1 MSEILPFLRR
11 RTRVPQ
17 FRDALLMTLLL
28 VLSPLAAQSQDVP
41 QKPDPYLA
49 NNRPPDDRF
58 KADILVVVA
67 HPDDEGMAA
76 AYLARV
82 IDQGKRVAIVW
93 TTRGDGGQNVV
104 GPEQGP
110 AMGDIRESEGMQ
122 AAAYIGVKL
131 MWNLGGPDTP
141 TQNPLNSLAT
151 CDHARCLE
159 RIVRLVRLTRPEVIL
174 TWLPAPVTGE
184 NHGDHQAAAIM
195 ATEAF
200 DMAGDPTAFPEQVT
214 PASEPGENANHL
226 GGMRPWQPQKLY
238 FFSNASHGDFLDNRG
253 PSYDAT
259 DISPTHHM
267 GYGEIAA
274 RAFALHETQGG
285 RAVRDEVDRRAQGA
299 EQRPLPF
306 MKRTEFLLGKSVV
319 SSAITDDV
327 LAGTDPAGIA
337 FQPSPGYRSIPL
349 TEPSLLAGGVWN
361 YYREFWRT
369 HELGVFAGLI
379 PIELTVAAGDRLSL
393 PLIVEN
399 PTGASIT
406 VTFTIDSDSHFFVP
420 VIAPLTVPPHSR
432 AFTRMR
438 AQAPPT
444 FVPEWQQFKV
454 TAQSSGKTIG
464 SVSLRVEMG
473 DWALPQ

>member
-1 MSEILPFLRR
+1 MKRNRAVL
-11 RTRVPQ
+11 
-17 FRDALLMTLLL
+17 ALTLFCFT
-28 VLSPLAAQSQDVP
+28 AAYAQNQ
-41 QKPDPYLA
+41 DPYLA

-67 HPDDEGMAA
+67 HPDDEGMAS
-76 AYLARV
+76 AYIARA

-93 TTRGDGGQNVV
+93 TTNGGGGQNEV

-110 AMGDIRESEGMQ
+110 AMGDIREVEGMQ
-122 AAAYIGVKL
+122 AAASLGVKL

-214 PASEPGENANHL
+214 PASEPGQNANDL
-226 GGMRPWQPQKLY
+226 AGLRPWQPQKLY
-238 FFSNASHGDFLDNRG
+238 FFSNAGDNGFLDGRG

-259 DISPTHHM
+259 DVSPARHM
-267 GYGEIAA
+267 AYGEIAA
-274 RAFALHETQGG
+274 RAFAIQETQGG
-285 RAVRDEVDRRAQGA
+285 RAVRDQFDRHAQDPV
-299 EQRPLPF
+299 QRPLPF
-306 MKRTEFLLGKSVV
+306 MKPTEFLLGKSLV
-319 SSAITDDV
+319 SAAITDDV
-327 LAGTDPAGIA
+327 LAGTDPAGIP
-337 FQPSPGYRSIPL
+337 FQPSPGYQPMPV
-349 TEPSLLAGGVWN
+349 TEPTLFVGGVWN
-361 YYREFWRT
+361 YYREFWRA
-369 HELGVFAGLI
+369 HGLGVFAGLV
-379 PIELTVAAGDRLSL
+379 PIELTVAAGDHLSL
-393 PLIVEN
+393 PLIIEN
-399 PTGASIT
+399 PTAASIN
-406 VTFTIDSDSHFFVP
+406 VTFTVDSDSHFIVAT
-420 VIAPLTVPPHSR
+420 IAPLTVLPHSR

-438 AQAPPT
+438 AQAPPIL
-444 FVPEWQQFKV
+444 VSGWQQFKV
-454 TAQSSGKTIG
+454 TAQSGGKAIG
-464 SVSLRVEMG
+464 SVPLRIEMG

>member
-1 MSEILPFLRR
+1 MN
-11 RTRVPQ
+11 
-17 FRDALLMTLLL
+17 
-28 VLSPLAAQSQDVP
+28 LARSFFAFVCLGAAAFA

-58 KADILVVVA
+58 KVDVLVVVA

-76 AYLARV
+76 AYLARA
-82 IDQGKRVAIVW
+82 IDQGKRVAVVW

-122 AAAYIGVKL
+122 AASFLGIKL

-174 TWLPAPVTGE
+174 TWLPVPVTGE
-184 NHGDHQAAAIM
+184 NHGDHQAAGIM

-200 DMAGDPTAFPEQVT
+200 DIAGDPTAFPEQVT

-226 GGMRPWQPQKLY
+226 GGLRPWQPQKLY
-238 FFSNASHGDFLDNRG
+238 FFSNATDNDFLDGRG
-253 PSYDAT
+253 PGYDAT
-259 DISPTHHM
+259 DVSPSRHM
-267 GYGEIAA
+267 TYGEIAA
-274 RAFALHETQGG
+274 RAFANHETQGG
-285 RAVRDEVDRRAQGA
+285 RAVKDEFDRRAQGPV
-299 EQRPLPF
+299 QGPVPF
-306 MKRTEFLLGKSVV
+306 MKPSEFLLGKSLV
-319 SSAITDDV
+319 SGAITDDV
-327 LAGTDPAGIA
+327 LAGTEPAGVP
-337 FQPSPGYRSIPL
+337 FQPAPGYQPMP
-349 TEPSLLAGGVWN
+349 EPEPALLVGGVWN
-361 YYREFWRT
+361 YYREFWRA
-369 HELGVFAGLI
+369 HGLGIFAGLV
-379 PIELTVAAGDRLSL
+379 PVELTVAAGDRMSL

-399 PTGASIT
+399 PTAASID
-406 VTFTIDSDSHFFVP
+406 VTFTVGTDSHFFVAT
-420 VIAPLTVPPHSR
+420 IAPITVPPHSR

-438 AQAPPT
+438 AQAPPI
-444 FVPEWQQFKV
+444 FVSGWQQFKV
-454 TAQSSGKTIG
+454 TAHSNDKTIG
-464 SVSLRVEMG
+464 SVPLRVAMG

>member
-1 MSEILPFLRR
+1 MKRNRAVL
-11 RTRVPQ
+11 
-17 FRDALLMTLLL
+17 ALTLFCLT
-28 VLSPLAAQSQDVP
+28 AAFAQTQ
-41 QKPDPYLA
+41 DPYLA

-76 AYLARV
+76 AYVARA

-93 TTRGDGGQNVV
+93 TTNGDGGQNVV

-110 AMGDIRESEGMQ
+110 AMGDIREVEGMQ
-122 AAAYIGVKL
+122 AAASLGVKL

-174 TWLPAPVTGE
+174 TWIPAPVTGE

-226 GGMRPWQPQKLY
+226 AGLRPWQPQKLY
-238 FFSNASHGDFLDNRG
+238 FFSNAADNGFLDGHG

-259 DISPTHHM
+259 DVSPTRHM
-267 GYGEIAA
+267 TYGEIAA
-274 RAFALHETQGG
+274 RAFAIQETQGG
-285 RAVRDEVDRRAQGA
+285 RAVREQLDRRAQGPV
-299 EQRPLPF
+299 QRPLPF
-306 MKRTEFLLGKSVV
+306 MKPTEFLLGKSLV
-319 SSAITDDV
+319 SAAITDDV
-327 LAGTDPAGIA
+327 LAGTDPAGVP
-337 FQPSPGYRSIPL
+337 FQPSPGYQPMPV
-349 TEPSLLAGGVWN
+349 TEPALLVGGVWN
-361 YYREFWRT
+361 YYREFWRA
-369 HELGVFAGLI
+369 HGLGIFAGLV
-379 PIELTVAAGDRLSL
+379 PIELTVAAGDPLAL
-393 PLIVEN
+393 PLIIEN
-399 PTGASIT
+399 PTAASIN
-406 VTFTIDSDSHFFVP
+406 VTFTVDSDSHFFVATIP
-420 VIAPLTVPPHSR
+420 PLTLLPHSR

-444 FVPEWQQFKV
+444 FVSGWQQFKV
-454 TAQSSGKTIG
+454 TAQSGGRAIG
-464 SVSLRVEMG
+464 SVPLQVEMG
-473 DWALPQ
+473 AWALPQ

>member
-1 MSEILPFLRR
+1 MIKLARA
-11 RTRVPQ
+11 TV
-17 FRDALLMTLLL
+17 LLACTLL
-28 VLSPLAAQSQDVP
+28 PGLARAQSA
-41 QKPDPYLA
+41 DPYLA
-49 NNRPPDDRF
+49 DNRPPDDRF

-67 HPDDEGMAA
+67 HPDDEGMAS
-76 AYLARV
+76 AYIARA

-93 TTRGDGGQNVV
+93 TTSGNGGQNEV

-110 AMGDIRESEGMQ
+110 AMGDIREVEGMQ
-122 AAAYIGVKL
+122 AAAYLGVKL

-226 GGMRPWQPQKLY
+226 GGLRPWQPQKLY
-238 FFSNASHGDFLDNRG
+238 FFSNATENEFLDGRG

-259 DISPTHHM
+259 DVSPRRHM
-267 GYGEIAA
+267 SYGEIAA
-274 RAFALHETQGG
+274 RAFALQETQGG
-285 RAVRDEVDRRAQGA
+285 LAVKKELDRRAQGGV
-299 EQRPLPF
+299 QRPLPF
-306 MKRTEFLLGKSVV
+306 MRRTEFLLGKSLVPTG
-319 SSAITDDV
+319 ITDDV
-327 LAGTDPAGIA
+327 LAGTDPAGIP
-337 FQPSPGYRSIPL
+337 FQPSPGYQSMPV
-349 TEPSLLAGGVWN
+349 TEPALLVGGVWN
-361 YYREFWRT
+361 YYREFWRA
-369 HELGVFAGLI
+369 HGMGIFAGLV

-393 PLIVEN
+393 PLIVDN
-399 PTGASIT
+399 PTAASIN
-406 VTFTIDSDSHFFVP
+406 VTFTVDSDSHFFVAKI
-420 VIAPLTVPPHSR
+420 VPLTVLPHSR

-438 AQAPPT
+438 AQAPPI
-444 FVPEWQQFKV
+444 FVSGWQQFKV
-454 TAQSSGKTIG
+454 TAQTSGKTIG
-464 SVSLRVEMG
+464 SVPLRVEMG